1 MSHTLIIENHVLESD
16 LDTIR
21 DFFENYQLAKIDT
34 IEYNNDDLNAIVT
47 LDGWYDTGSARNMY
61 DRIVDHG
68 EAKIVYDD
76 PLYFTVKFYANAV
89 IDAVIDAVV
98 VKEEKEEKDEEEQEE
113 EEEEYEES
121 VDERDEYIAR
131 ENDVYEYLEDDV
143 IDNANNIETLFEMV
157 EKLQLHIASTNK
169 NVTTVTR
176 SLGNIRKKTTCLYKN
191 RTLKPAKRSIWNS
204 RLRPRV

>member
-76 PLYFTVKFYANAV
+76 PLYFTVKFYDVAG
-89 IDAVIDAVV
+89 VV
-98 VKEEKEEKDEEEQEE
+98 NQQEQEQE
-113 EEEEYEES
+113 QEQES
-121 VDERDEYIAR
+121 IDDRNEYIAR

-157 EKLQLHIASTNK
+157 EKLELHIASTNK

-176 SLGNIRKKTTCLYKN
+176 SLGNIRKKTAYLYKN
-191 RTLKPAKRSIWNS
+191 RTLKPAKRSIWKS
-204 RLRPRV
+204 RLCPRV

>member
-76 PLYFTVKFYANAV
+76 PLYFTVKFYDVAG
-89 IDAVIDAVV
+89 VV
-98 VKEEKEEKDEEEQEE
+98 NQQEQEQE
-113 EEEEYEES
+113 QEQES
-121 VDERDEYIAR
+121 IDDRNEYIAR

-157 EKLQLHIASTNK
+157 EKLELHIASTNK

-176 SLGNIRKKTTCLYKN
+176 SLGNIRKKTAYLYKN
-191 RTLKPAKRSIWNS
+191 RTLKPAKRSIWKS

>member
-76 PLYFTVKFYANAV
+76 PLYFTVKFYDVAGLVNQ
-89 IDAVIDAVV
+89 
-98 VKEEKEEKDEEEQEE
+98 EEQEQEQEE
-113 EEEEYEES
+113 ES
-121 VDERDEYIAR
+121 VDDRNEYIAR

-157 EKLQLHIASTNK
+157 EKLELHIASTNK

-176 SLGNIRKKTTCLYKN
+176 SLGNIRKKTTYLYKN
-191 RTLKPAKRSIWNS
+191 RTLKPAKRSIRKS

>member
-76 PLYFTVKFYANAV
+76 PLYFTVKFYDVAG
-89 IDAVIDAVV
+89 VV
-98 VKEEKEEKDEEEQEE
+98 NQEEQEQE
-113 EEEEYEES
+113 QES
-121 VDERDEYIAR
+121 VDDRNEYIAR

-191 RTLKPAKRSIWNS
+191 RTLKPAKRSIWKS

>member
-76 PLYFTVKFYANAV
+76 PLYFTVKFYDVAGLVNQ
-89 IDAVIDAVV
+89 
-98 VKEEKEEKDEEEQEE
+98 EEQEQEQEE
-113 EEEEYEES
+113 ES
-121 VDERDEYIAR
+121 VDDRNEYIAR

-157 EKLQLHIASTNK
+157 EKLELHIASTNK

-176 SLGNIRKKTTCLYKN
+176 SLGNIRKKTAYLYKN
-191 RTLKPAKRSIWNS
+191 RTLKPAKRSIWKS

>member
-76 PLYFTVKFYANAV
+76 PLYFTVKFYDVAG
-89 IDAVIDAVV
+89 VV
-98 VKEEKEEKDEEEQEE
+98 NQEEQEQE
-113 EEEEYEES
+113 QEQEES
-121 VDERDEYIAR
+121 IDDRNEYIAR

-157 EKLQLHIASTNK
+157 EKLELHIASTNK

-176 SLGNIRKKTTCLYKN
+176 SLGNIRKKTTYLYKN
-191 RTLKPAKRSIWNS
+191 RTLKPAKRSIWKS

>member
-76 PLYFTVKFYANAV
+76 PLYFTVKFYDVAGLVNQ
-89 IDAVIDAVV
+89 
-98 VKEEKEEKDEEEQEE
+98 EEQEQEQEE
-113 EEEEYEES
+113 ES
-121 VDERDEYIAR
+121 VDDRNEYIAR

-157 EKLQLHIASTNK
+157 EKLELHIASTNK

-176 SLGNIRKKTTCLYKN
+176 SLGNIRKKTTYLYKN
-191 RTLKPAKRSIWNS
+191 RTLKPAKRSIWKS